1 MSRNSRAAR
10 SSSSTSSSRL
20 IPLIGFSIGDCLQR
34 YHHGP
39 RAWQSPL
46 CHDALGLGGVGG
58 AGIFVVDLARHVA
71 ERDPPY
77 APVPLGAA
85 MAPRQAGPLFFVRCT
100 AVM

>member
-77 APVPLGAA
+77 APSGRLG
-85 MAPRQAGPLFFVRCT
+85 RCSLF
-100 AVM
+100 AVLLSCDCILL